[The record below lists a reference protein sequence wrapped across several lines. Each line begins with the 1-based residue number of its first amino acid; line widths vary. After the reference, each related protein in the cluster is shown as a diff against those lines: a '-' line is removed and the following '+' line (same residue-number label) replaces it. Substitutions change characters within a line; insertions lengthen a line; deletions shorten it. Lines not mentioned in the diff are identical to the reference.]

1 MVCWPVR
8 PKETCSEDRLSYVTP
23 TKQREAARVTIDS
36 YIQAGICDCDVLFV
50 LARDKCTDLV
60 VILIICF
67 VFNKLLFIYIY
78 CWVPSFSVRWLIH
91 INSRNNVN
99 CWPIV

>member
-1 MVCWPVR
+1 MLLHFMVFTPVR
-8 PKETCSEDRLSYVTP
+8 PKKTCREERRSYVRP
-23 TKQREAARVTIDS
+23 TKQRKAVCVTIDS
-36 YIQAGICDCDVLFV
+36 YIQAGIFCNVLFV

-78 CWVPSFSVRWLIH
+78 C
-91 INSRNNVN
+91 
-99 CWPIV
+99 